1 MKRILIIAVI
11 LITGFK
17 LNGQTVQ
24 QYTMYNLNHYIV
36 NPAAA
41 GNENYADIRMGYRK
55 QWAGIDVAPSTYYVS
70 GHTVLNR
77 PKNYM
82 RSAVRMS
89 NSWGHPS
96 RRKPTI
102 KHAVGGV
109 VNSSEFGAF
118 KRLEAT
124 GSYALHLPVN
134 REISISMGLSAGL
147 KSFSFDETKG
157 DVLYSGD
164 PIYDAYVS
172 SGNSNRFNMNTG
184 VYAYSD
190 KFYIGYSA
198 QQLIRSEIGLANLKI
213 ETGSERFQI
222 YHYAMAGYHFDI
234 TNDIRLSPGFLLKK
248 VGNNPLSYDINA
260 LLTYKQF
267 LSAGLAYRS
276 QDAVSVIFSYHINGG
291 LKIGYSYDYNI
302 SEIRSVSSGSNELFI
317 GVSIYSLSGKGASF

>member
-11 LITGFK
+11 LTMGTALK
-17 LNGQTVQ
+17 AQTVQ

-55 QWAGIDVAPSTYYVS
+55 QWTGIDVAPSTYYFS

-96 RRKPTI
+96 RRKPMI
-102 KHAVGGV
+102 KHAVGAV

-118 KRLEAT
+118 KRLEAS

-134 REISISMGLSAGL
+134 RKISISMGLSAGL

-164 PIYDAYVS
+164 PIYDAYATSDQSNKFNVN
-172 SGNSNRFNMNTG
+172 SGI
-184 VYAYSD
+184 YAYSD
-190 KFYIGYSA
+190 EFYIGYST
-198 QQLIRSEIGLANLKI
+198 QQLIRSQIGLSNVKMA
-213 ETGSERFQI
+213 TGSERFDFH
-222 YHYAMAGYHFDI
+222 HYFMAGYNYDI
-234 TNDIRLSPGFLLKK
+234 TNEIRLSPGFLVKK
-248 VGNNPLSYDINA
+248 VGSNPFSFDINA
-260 LLTYKQF
+260 LVTYKQF
-267 LSAGLAYRS
+267 LSGGLAYRS
-276 QDAVSVIFSYHINGG
+276 QDAVSVMFSYHING
-291 LKIGYSYDYNI
+291 LIKIGYAYDYNI

-317 GVSIYSLSGKGASF
+317 GFSIF

>member
-1 MKRILIIAVI
+1 MKRILIVAVI
-11 LITGFK
+11 LTAGAVLK
-17 LNGQTVQ
+17 AQTVQ
-24 QYTMYNLNHYIV
+24 QYTMYNLNHFIV

-41 GNENYADIRMGYRK
+41 GNENFADIRMGYRK
-55 QWAGIDVAPSTYYVS
+55 QWTGIDVAPSTYYVS

-89 NSWGHPS
+89 NSWGQRS
-96 RRKPTI
+96 RAKPMI

-109 VNSSEFGAF
+109 INSSEFGAF
-118 KRLEAT
+118 KRLEGT
-124 GSYALHLPVN
+124 GTYALHLPLN
-134 REISISMGLSAGL
+134 RDISISMGLSAGF
-147 KSFSFDETKG
+147 KSFSFDESKG
-157 DVLYSGD
+157 GVLYTGD
-164 PIYDAYVS
+164 PVFDAYAS
-172 SGNSNRFNMNTG
+172 SGNSNKFNMNTG

-198 QQLIRSEIGLANLKI
+198 QQLIRSEIGLSNLKI

-234 TNDIRLSPGFLLKK
+234 TNEIRLSPGFLLKK

-276 QDAVSVIFSYHINGG
+276 QDAVSVMFSYDINGI

-317 GVSIYSLSGKGASF
+317 GVSIYSLFGKAASF